1 MTRDEAYNLMTQM
14 LKSKNLQKHGLA
26 VEAIMRAVCKYLKE
40 RNVPSVIPTEDEGR
54 VEGSYTTESGER
66 DSSTPLR
73 SARND
78 SGEFNEE
85 EWAIVGLLHDADYEL
100 VEKDPSRHTL
110 VTEEKLRSHNVSDRI
125 INGIKAHHEGVKPT
139 RDNLM
144 EKSVYAADELSGLI
158 TAVALVRPDKK
169 LSSVTVESVMKKFPQ
184 KSFAAGAK
192 REQILACERELN
204 IPLEEFVGIALKA
217 MQGISEELGL

>member
-1 MTRDEAYNLMTQM
+1 MTRDEAYNLMIQM

-26 VEAIMRAVCKYLKE
+26 VEAIMRALCQELRIKNKQSLRSKDLKE
-40 RNVPSVIPTEDEGR
+40 LSDKEFDED
-54 VEGSYTTESGER
+54 
-66 DSSTPLR
+66 
-73 SARND
+73 
-78 SGEFNEE
+78 

-100 VEKDPSRHTL
+100 VEKDPKRHTL
-110 VTEEKLRSHNVSDRI
+110 VTEEKLGEIGGVSERI
-125 INGIKAHHEGVKPT
+125 INGIKAHHDGIKDS

-144 EKSVYAADELSGLI
+144 EKSVYASDELSGLI

-192 REQILACERELN
+192 REQILACEKELN

-217 MQGISEELGL
+217 MQGIAGELGL